1 MWWRGSNSVRK
12 AALAWLVAA
21 GSLFAQADSSPS
33 WTDRLWLSGQANFI
47 TQGHPTFTSPYSGPN
62 SLSASAQIVTSR
74 VVTLFSGFRINDTTD
89 FLFDLEETGG
99 NGIGQALGVAGFPNL
114 DVVRNPTLSHNPYIA
129 RAILHKMIPLSSET
143 MMGESGPLQLD
154 DMTPVRRIDIR
165 AGKMSTVD
173 WFDVN
178 SVGSDSHYQFMN
190 WSLDNEGAYDYA
202 ADTRGYTYGVE
213 LEYNDRNWAF
223 RYGAMMMPKIANGLH
238 LDADLARARGDN
250 YEYELR
256 PRALPNR
263 VTVLRALAFVNHA
276 NMGSYR
282 EAINEYLAGQTPV
295 PDITAVRQQGR
306 VKYGFGFNGEQ
317 ELTNSLRAFAR
328 VGWNDGHTE
337 SFAYTEIDQSFSGG
351 ADLRGTS
358 WHRGDDKVGA
368 AFVSNG
374 ISGDHREY
382 LALGGVGFLLGDGR
396 LNYARENIVE
406 AYYNMKLWHGV
417 WASLDAQ
424 RVWNPGYNQ
433 DRSPVF
439 AGAVR
444 LHLEAAL
451 FRSAR

>member
-1 MWWRGSNSVRK
+1 MRQRGFSRVHKELIGLLLLGR
-12 AALAWLVAA
+12 ALI
-21 GSLFAQADSSPS
+21 AQDDSGS

-47 TQGHPTFTSPYSGPN
+47 TQGHSTFTSPYSGPN

-74 VVTLFSGFRINDTTD
+74 VITLFSGVRINDTTD

-129 RAILHKMIPLSSET
+129 RAMLHKMFPLSRET
-143 MMGESGPLQLD
+143 MESERGPFQLES
-154 DMTPVRRIDIR
+154 MTPVRRIDIR

-178 SVGSDSHYQFMN
+178 SIGSDSHYQFMN
-190 WSLDNEGAYDYA
+190 WSVDNNGAYDYA

-213 LEYNDRNWAF
+213 IEYNDRNWAL
-223 RYGAMMMPKIANGLH
+223 RYGGMMMPKVANGLH

-250 YEYELR
+250 FEYEVR
-256 PRALPNR
+256 PRALSHR
-263 VTVLRALAFVNHA
+263 VTVLRGLAFVNHA
-276 NMGSYR
+276 DMGSYAQ
-282 EAINEYLAGQTPV
+282 AIHQYLAGQTTV

-317 ELTNSLRAFAR
+317 ELTSTLRAFER
-328 VGWNDGHTE
+328 FGWNDGHTE
-337 SFAYTEIDQSFSGG
+337 SYAYTEIDQSFSGG
-351 ADLRGTS
+351 ADLRGEA
-358 WHRGDDKVGA
+358 WHRGDDKLGV

-382 LALGGVGFLLGDGR
+382 LALGGSGFLLGDGK
-396 LNYARENIVE
+396 LNYGRESIIE
-406 AYYNMKLWHGV
+406 AYYNSKLWHGV
-417 WASLDAQ
+417 WASLDVQ
-424 RVWNPGYNQ
+424 RIWNPGYNQ
-433 DRSPVF
+433 DRGPVF
-439 AGAVR
+439 VGAVR

-451 FRSAR
+451 FRGAR